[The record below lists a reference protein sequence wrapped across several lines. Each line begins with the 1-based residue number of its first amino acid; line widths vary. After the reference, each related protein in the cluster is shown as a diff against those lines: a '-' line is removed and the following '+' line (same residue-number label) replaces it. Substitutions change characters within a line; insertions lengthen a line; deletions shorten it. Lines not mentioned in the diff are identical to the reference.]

1 MWAVA
6 NITVF
11 KNAVIVRSPF
21 LEFEMRAVYAA
32 RAFLHLRQIAYGL
45 RNNALERIGLNP
57 RNARHES
64 IPESVWKG
72 KQHVN

>member
-21 LEFEMRAVYAA
+21 LELGMRQSMPLEDF
-32 RAFLHLRQIAYGL
+32 RACVKLL
-45 RNNALERIGLNP
+45 RN
-57 RNARHES
+57 S
-64 IPESVWKG
+64 
-72 KQHVN
+72 